1 MVALPTRTVKRPA
14 GASIIS
20 ANVSSIAR
28 TAALAALL
36 LMVGGCQSAGS
47 ASRPTGSAV
56 PLPTAAPLQAC
67 PATVAASTPEVL
79 RSNLPAP
86 DDLVFD
92 PAGHLVFSDIKTGM
106 VSVLGADG
114 AISTIA
120 SGLSAPEGMV
130 FTTDG
135 HLLVAEQGRNR
146 VVMVDVASHIVTP
159 WRLFPNRTGRDGIDG
174 IGPILSNGDVIV
186 PDSPNGLVW
195 KVSADGRA
203 ATRIASGMTRPV
215 DAAVDPSGRI
225 FVADE
230 GGTLWVLDAGQR
242 RFTTLLTPD
251 DVLVSRGGHLFVN
264 TLGDNAIHE
273 IDSQGHGVSVI
284 RGIRGAQGIALDGAE
299 NLYYT
304 EFDVGRIDRV
314 VRTFVLDRP
323 VVSRTGRGSILIC
336 PSVRRAPGFTESLSL
351 VPAASASTEIAQL
364 RQPALDSSGAMEVR
378 TTERSVG
385 FAIRDGLLQ
394 LTQTV
399 PLPLTP

>member
-1 MVALPTRTVKRPA
+1 MVDLPTRTVKRPD

-28 TAALAALL
+28 AAGLTALL
-36 LMVGGCQSAGS
+36 LVLGGCQSAGS
-47 ASRPTGSAV
+47 ATRSTASAT
-56 PLPTAAPLQAC
+56 PLPTAAPLDAC
-67 PATVAASTPEVL
+67 PATRAAGAPEVL

-86 DDLVFD
+86 DDLVLD
-92 PAGHLVFSDIKTGM
+92 RAGRLFFSDIKTGT
-106 VSVLGADG
+106 VSALGADG
-114 AISTIA
+114 SISTIA

-135 HLLVAEQGRNR
+135 RLLVAEQGRNR
-146 VVMVDVASHIVTP
+146 VVGVDVASHRVTL

-174 IGPILSNGDVIV
+174 IGPILANGDIVV

-195 KVSADGRA
+195 RVSADGKT

-230 GGTLWVLDAGQR
+230 GGALWVLKPGR
-242 RFTTLLTPD
+242 RRLTTLLTPD

-273 IDSQGHGVSVI
+273 IDSLGHAVSVI
-284 RGIRGAQGIALDGAE
+284 RGLRGPQGIAVDGAD

-304 EFDVGRIDRV
+304 EFDTGRIDRV

-323 VVSRTGRGSILIC
+323 VVSRTSRGSILIC

-351 VPAASASTEIAQL
+351 TLASSPSAVIARL
-364 RQPALDSSGAMEVR
+364 RQPGLDSSGALEVR
-378 TTERSVG
+378 TTEPSITFG
-385 FAIRDGLLQ
+385 IGDGLLQ

-399 PLPLTP
+399 PLPSTP